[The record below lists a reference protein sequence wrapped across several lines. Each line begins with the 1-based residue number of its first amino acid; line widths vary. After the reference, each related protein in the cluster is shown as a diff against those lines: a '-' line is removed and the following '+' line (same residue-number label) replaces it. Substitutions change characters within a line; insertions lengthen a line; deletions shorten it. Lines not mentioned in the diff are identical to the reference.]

1 MDFATPRHHQQHFL
15 LKVIKTSC
23 QTKFVE
29 TPPYNLIHFV
39 ELVWKNNKNLITTPV
54 LESLVLSI
62 CPTAPTE
69 YDVALKKKDIL
80 YLWNLLKHIGHYQTG
95 ILNTRILNQLIG
107 FFRYMG
113 KGRMIVGGYSFYGY
127 IWDKGKA
134 ALDVFHKFEVFQC
147 VPNQDTYIF
156 TLQAIC
162 GIDYSTDV
170 LQQAA
175 SICQKMVLQPD
186 TLLPDDGKILGRLL
200 TWFSKN
206 NMIKEAYALY
216 RAANEKRK
224 RNPNWGLELDRL
236 LPHRIFEFDTL
247 CSRKETVY
255 LALDLLTVI
264 DIHKEVEHKEEGTK
278 LSHCRKVI
286 TALCQFKDFDAAK
299 QLIFK
304 MIADGPL
311 QRPSKEVFNV
321 IIKTYVDAREIGQ
334 ALEMVMLLESIGL
347 HTYDALTCGNGSYY
361 SYMTQ
366 AKEILEEAKKK
377 DSKLIVALLYHM
389 LIVDCDFKQ
398 NYDKALK
405 LLTEMKDFGLQSI
418 WMNITN

>member
-1 MDFATPRHHQQHFL
+1 
-15 LKVIKTSC
+15 
-23 QTKFVE
+23 
-29 TPPYNLIHFV
+29 
-39 ELVWKNNKNLITTPV
+39 
-54 LESLVLSI
+54 LSI

-95 ILNTRILNQLIG
+95 ILNTRILNELIR

-113 KGRMIVGGYSFYGY
+113 EGRWIVGYCFYEY

-134 ALDVFHKFEVFQC
+134 ALDVFHKFELFQC

-156 TLQAIC
+156 TLQTIC
-162 GIDYSTDV
+162 GRDCSTDV

-186 TLLPDDGKILGRLL
+186 TLLPDDVKILAPLL
-200 TWFSKN
+200 TWFYEN

-216 RAANEKRK
+216 GAANEKRK
-224 RNPNWGLELDRL
+224 RNPNWGLDLDRL
-236 LPHRIFEFDTL
+236 LPYRIFEFDTL
-247 CSRKETVY
+247 CSRKETVHF
-255 LALDLLTVI
+255 ALDLLTVI
-264 DIHKEVEHKEEGTK
+264 DIPEEVEHKEEGTK
-278 LSHCRKVI
+278 LSHCLEVI
-286 TALCQFKDFDAAK
+286 KGFCRFNDFDAAK

-311 QRPSKEVFNV
+311 PRPSKQVFNV
-321 IIKTYVDAREIGQ
+321 IIKAYVDAGEIGQ

-347 HTYDALTCGNGSYY
+347 HTYDVLTCGNANGRYY
-361 SYMTQ
+361 TGMEQ

-377 DSKLIVALLYHM
+377 DSKLIVALLYHT
-389 LIVDCDFKQ
+389 LIFINCEQQ
-398 NYDKALK
+398 NFDKALK
-405 LLTEMKDFGLQSI
+405 LLTEMKDFGLSI
-418 WMNITN
+418 NLDEYHKLIHPLCLNDKDRDIVRMQLREMESMDRRMAKEKLEEIYLNIRASFS